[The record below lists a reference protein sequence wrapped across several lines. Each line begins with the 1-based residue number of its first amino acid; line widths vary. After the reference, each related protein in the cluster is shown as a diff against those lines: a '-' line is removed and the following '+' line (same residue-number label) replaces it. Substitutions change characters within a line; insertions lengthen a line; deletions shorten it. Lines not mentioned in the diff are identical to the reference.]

1 VSWNWSFG
9 DNSTSND
16 RNPSHTYQ
24 SGGTFTVTL
33 TVTDNGGLT
42 DTETRTV
49 SVTAPPPPNQAP
61 SAAFNSSCTD
71 LACSFNSDASSDDGT
86 IVSWSWN
93 FGDNTSSNDRNP
105 SHTYTNAGTYDVTL
119 TVTDDDGV
127 SDPVTHQVTVSAPPP
142 PNEAPTA
149 AFSAPTS
156 CTAGEPC
163 QFTDE
168 SNDPDGRV
176 MAWNWDFDDGG
187 AKSNE
192 QSPSHTYSASG
203 SYNVKL
209 RVTDDDNAQSSEVQH
224 AVTVSDP
231 PPPLNSAPLAQI
243 GSISCTGMHCE
254 YTDDSTDPDGAQ
266 TIASYAWVFGD
277 GASSDARNPSH
288 DYASAAEYTVTLTV
302 TDDQGA
308 SDQAAQNVSVQALP
322 GSTGGT
328 GNLVAKGP
336 HS

>member
-1 VSWNWSFG
+1 
-9 DNSTSND
+9 
-16 RNPSHTYQ
+16 
-24 SGGTFTVTL
+24 
-33 TVTDNGGLT
+33 
-42 DTETRTV
+42 
-49 SVTAPPPPNQAP
+49 
-61 SAAFNSSCTD
+61 
-71 LACSFNSDASSDDGT
+71 
-86 IVSWSWN
+86 
-93 FGDNTSSNDRNP
+93 
-105 SHTYTNAGTYDVTL
+105 
-119 TVTDDDGV
+119 
-127 SDPVTHQVTVSAPPP
+127 
-142 PNEAPTA
+142 
-149 AFSAPTS
+149 
-156 CTAGEPC
+156 
-163 QFTDE
+163 
-168 SNDPDGRV
+168 

-277 GASSDARNPSH
+277 GESSDARNPSH